1 MLRFAFKVG
10 IKAAFR
16 DYLYAEYEKFKI
28 AFPNT
33 ETREQWNLKFTMG
46 SLKENVM
53 GFVSVAMDVLK
64 TPEMKISIAKA
75 FAVESRLTIIRS
87 EERQILGAIGVLDIE
102 GLAVNGDMEP
112 EISGEEI
119 HDDNDRAFAAYRNPE
134 NSYSDHGDVE
144 EGERGEKEGN
154 SSTR

>member
-1 MLRFAFKVG
+1 
-10 IKAAFR
+10 
-16 DYLYAEYEKFKI
+16 
-28 AFPNT
+28 
-33 ETREQWNLKFTMG
+33 MG

-75 FAVESRLTIIRS
+75 FAVESWLTIIRS
-87 EERQILGAIGVLDIE
+87 EEGQILAAIGVLDIE

-134 NSYSDHGDVE
+134 NSDSDHSDV
-144 EGERGEKEGN
+144 
-154 SSTR
+154 